1 MSIFAAIARDVRF
14 DYEIKLRQRAAT
26 ARNDLCVDVL
36 SCEVAALHC
45 DELIFRAC
53 VSDLSR
59 CDHGLSID
67 VAISSTERPESS
79 FEDGVETSQTDSSH
93 IAFD

>member
-1 MSIFAAIARDVRF
+1 MQKFRSQHHRDIRRRGSRF
-14 DYEIKLRQRAAT
+14 DNEIKLRQRAAT

-53 VSDLSR
+53 MSDLSR

-67 VAISSTERPESS
+67 VVISSTESRT
-79 FEDGVETSQTDSSH
+79 VV
-93 IAFD
+93 I